1 MLSSRHREQLCNYTS
16 AGRVTSCRAH
26 SRRDTHDTVPLWPLG
41 LSPRSRRPA
50 SAYYTA
56 HEAPRPSQTVCV
68 PPRRAHTLSHTH
80 QRQCTHHSRPRHGKA
95 ARLSRSRLRSPLTC
109 AQAHPCTRACHKSL
123 WPVTSGSQ
131 VAPTSP
137 HPRPFPHNNGRR
149 GLELLAS
156 PRGSALL
163 PSPRMQTLAT
173 ASSLPPLTRTAPTAH
188 HPSPHLL
195 PLPRCCPAAAGR
207 SRLAHRAR
215 SARRP
220 FSEARESLA
229 TRRPWA

>member
-1 MLSSRHREQLCNYTS
+1 MQLHKRRQGNKLPRAQQTRHTRHRPSVCGLWAS
-16 AGRVTSCRAH
+16 LHAH
-26 SRRDTHDTVPLWPLG
+26 DAPLLLTTPRTRHLAPRR
-41 LSPRSRRPA
+41 LSVCRPA
-50 SAYYTA
+50 EHTLSLTRTRDNA
-56 HEAPRPSQTVCV
+56 HTTHAHVTGRPRDSLAHGFAPR
-68 PPRRAHTLSHTH
+68 RRAHKHIH
-80 QRQCTHHSRPRHGKA
+80 
-95 ARLSRSRLRSPLTC
+95 
-109 AQAHPCTRACHKSL
+109 AHVHATSL